1 VVQQAELNLDFLA
14 ANVHGRRSRMVE
26 ADRLER
32 LLRLRTVPDLARAL
46 VPEAGEVVRGADL
59 ERRLVL
65 RLAEDLTAVVSM
77 AGGLRGGALLAW
89 LPVRLQVENLK
100 VLARGMVRRLPAEAV
115 RPHLVPVPGLPLPE
129 PEAAV
134 RAEGLEGFS
143 ALVPQEPL
151 REGLA
156 RAEALWRETGAP
168 LAIEAGL
175 DAGYLA
181 ELLRRADAAP
191 DRAHVR
197 AVVGQEAAGFELMLA
212 VRGRFVHGLKAEVLR
227 PLAVRPAGMERLLRA
242 ADPAEAARAALG
254 RAIDRLP
261 RTVPGTDR
269 GRREPPGP
277 AEGAGDTVDLADLE
291 ALVWDRYWRVASGVF
306 RRSHM
311 GLGAVVA
318 YAALRRVELANLIR
332 VVEAVRLGLD
342 AAAVRPHL
350 VPRARP
356 GEPSA
361 GGGA

>member
-26 ADRLER
+26 GDRLER

-46 VPEAGEVVRGADL
+46 VPEAGEVVRGVDL

-65 RLAEDLTAVVSM
+65 RLAEDLTALASM
-77 AGGLRGGALLAW
+77 AGGLRGGALLGW
-89 LPVRLQVENLK
+89 LPMRLQVENLK

-181 ELLRRADAAP
+181 ELLRRADAVP

-197 AVVGQEAAGFELMLA
+197 AVVEQEAAGFELMLA

-227 PLAVRPAGMERLLRA
+227 PLAVRPAGMEPLLRA

-254 RAIDRLP
+254 RVIDRPP
-261 RTVPGTDR
+261 RTVPGTAR
-269 GRREPPGP
+269 GRREPEGSAAP
-277 AEGAGDTVDLADLE
+277 AGGVDLADLE
-291 ALVWDRYWRVASGVF
+291 ALVWDRYWRVAAGVF

-332 VVEAVRLGLD
+332 VVEAARLGLD

-350 VPRARP
+350 VPRAGP